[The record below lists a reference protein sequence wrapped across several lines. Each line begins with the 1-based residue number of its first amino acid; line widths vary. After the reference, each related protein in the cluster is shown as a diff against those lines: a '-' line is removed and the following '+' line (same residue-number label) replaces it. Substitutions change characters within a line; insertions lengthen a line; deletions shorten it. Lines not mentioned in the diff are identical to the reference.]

1 MENSSLMKLS
11 CQQFRLSLQKLNNGA
26 VMRYNFSRPISV
38 RVHASNGVSCPGRWS
53 ASRVRQGNM
62 TLLIL
67 LDLSVAFD
75 IIDHQL
81 LVSCLRLVGIGD
93 ISLPKILLSSG
104 AVLKGSSIEWL
115 LLYHMG
121 FDLWGSLKFCLVTSP
136 FKHIMTVPSFI
147 FIFHQIRE
155 QW

>member
-1 MENSSLMKLS
+1 
-11 CQQFRLSLQKLNNGA
+11 
-26 VMRYNFSRPISV
+26 
-38 RVHASNGVSCPGRWS
+38 
-53 ASRVRQGNM
+53 M

-104 AVLKGSSIEWL
+104 AVLKGSSIE
-115 LLYHMG
+115 
-121 FDLWGSLKFCLVTSP
+121 
-136 FKHIMTVPSFI
+136 
-147 FIFHQIRE
+147 
-155 QW
+155 